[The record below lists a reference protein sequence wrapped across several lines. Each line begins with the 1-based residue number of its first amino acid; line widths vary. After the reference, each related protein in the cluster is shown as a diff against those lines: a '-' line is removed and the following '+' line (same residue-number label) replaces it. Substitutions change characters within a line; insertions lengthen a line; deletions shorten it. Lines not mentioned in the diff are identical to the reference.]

1 MSFLIKTVAKWYGK
15 SLSRRLAEYGMERM
29 MVETNSLLL
38 LLFCFSIIGLKYD
51 DILIETADVK
61 LALSRIDAKTQL
73 ARSLKKDLGSD
84 V

>member
-1 MSFLIKTVAKWYGK
+1 
-15 SLSRRLAEYGMERM
+15 

-38 LLFCFSIIGLKYD
+38 LLFCFLITGLKYD

>member
-1 MSFLIKTVAKWYGK
+1 
-15 SLSRRLAEYGMERM
+15 

-38 LLFCFSIIGLKYD
+38 LLFCFLIIGLKYD

-73 ARSLKKDLGSD
+73 ARSREKISWK
-84 V
+84 